1 MQLIFKISLFITL
14 YLGVTTNISAT
25 APTDTTKNNQQIYY
39 FISNRDANDRSFAM
53 YKARTNQ
60 SGISSTIIKG
70 NFEIKGYP
78 HMRKAEISVYNI
90 STDEL
95 VGVYKTNPKT
105 GNYLVILIP
114 NVKYEFII
122 NSYGYAPIKKI
133 VEIPAYASTN
143 IVDDVS
149 RQKITLEIDEEPIKH
164 SLNTWIVE
172 EKEPTLFLLTVYDEN
187 LDKKERIELYES
199 AVFDTKESDRRE
211 IKEL

>member
-1 MQLIFKISLFITL
+1 MQLVFKISLFITF

-25 APTDTTKNNQQIYY
+25 TPTDTTKSDQQIYY
-39 FISNRDANDRSFAM
+39 FISNRDADDGAFSM

-70 NFEIKGYP
+70 NFEVKGYP

-95 VGVYKTNPKT
+95 VGVYKTNPTT

-114 NVKYEFII
+114 NVKYEFVI
-122 NSYGYAPIKKI
+122 NSYGYAPIKKT

-143 IVDDVS
+143 IIDDIS
-149 RQKITLEIDEEPIKH
+149 RQKLP
-164 SLNTWIVE
+164 
-172 EKEPTLFLLTVYDEN
+172 
-187 LDKKERIELYES
+187 
-199 AVFDTKESDRRE
+199 
-211 IKEL
+211 